1 MSNDKLLFELEE
13 YIKNL
18 WSFLPVPVI
27 YVTKKGVIM
36 DVNELFLKKFKLNR
50 LKIINKNITS
60 ILPIRSVKQLV
71 KLNNK
76 ELKINNSTFIIA
88 VQEYIDVNKELV
100 GYFISFSDITKQ
112 QLTEELLKSEKSKL
126 SVILSSIGDCLVVI
140 NNKGVITQFN
150 KKASEV
156 TGYKSSE
163 AIGKKYDRVL
173 KFYFENGKRNNFIKE
188 ALRGEKK
195 EMGSNTML
203 KRRDGSM
210 IYVADSISKIDNEL
224 FNGLVIVFRDVTNE
238 VINRKKLIESEFRYH
253 SLFDNATEL
262 IQSVDT
268 KGRIIDVN
276 KAWCDTMGY
285 TYDEAVKLKLTDYFD
300 ESCSKQCLNLF
311 KEVINGKRLSDIKA
325 VFRKKNGDKVI
336 VEGSATPIIKNGKII
351 GTWGIFTDIT
361 ELIKTRELL
370 IEKEKNEAINELRNE
385 FFMRVSHE
393 LRHPLV
399 AIIGYSSVMLEE
411 NPSDI
416 QRKYLEKI
424 LLSGNQLKKLINRII
439 EVTSL
444 QSGESRLNPKLT
456 DLKELINELLVDFIT
471 PIELKGLRL
480 VKKLSSVK
488 AVIDEKRVKEALM
501 NIIDNAV
508 QFTSDGEIRITLR
521 KDKSN
526 AVITISDTGK
536 GMTNEEVSELN
547 SEIINPEIG
556 RKKYTHLRLGYY
568 LSKIIIE
575 LHGGKIKLESKEG
588 KGTKVIITLPI
599 KR

>member
-1 MSNDKLLFELEE
+1 MENDKLLFELEE

-27 YVTKKGVIM
+27 YVTKKGVVM
-36 DVNELFLKKFKLNR
+36 DVNESFLKKFKLNR
-50 LKIINKNITS
+50 LSVINENITN
-60 ILPIRSVKQLV
+60 ILPIKSVKQLI

-76 ELKINNSTFIIA
+76 ELRINDLTFIIS
-88 VQEYIDVNKELV
+88 VQEYINVNKELI

-112 QLTEELLKSEKSKL
+112 QLAEELLKNEKSKL
-126 SVILSSIGDCLVVI
+126 NVILSSIGDCLVVI
-140 NNKGVITQFN
+140 NNKGIITQFN

-163 AIGKKYDRVL
+163 VIGKKYDRIL
-173 KFYFENGKRNNFIKE
+173 RFYFENGKKNEFIKE
-188 ALRGEKK
+188 ALRGETR
-195 EMGSNTML
+195 EMGENTML

-210 IYVADSISKIDNEL
+210 IYVADSISKINNKL

-238 VINRKKLIESEFRYH
+238 VINKKKLIESEFRYH

-285 TYDEAVKLKLTDYFD
+285 TYDEAIKLRITDYFD
-300 ESCSKQCLNLF
+300 ESCSKRCFNLF
-311 KEVINGKRLSDIKA
+311 KEVINGKKISNIKA
-325 VFRKKNGDKVI
+325 TFKKKNGEKVI

-351 GTWGIFTDIT
+351 GTWGIFTNIT

-370 IEKEKNEAINELRNE
+370 IKKEKNEAINELRNE

-424 LLSGNQLKKLINRII
+424 LLSGNQLKRLINRII

-444 QSGESRLNPKLT
+444 QSGESKLNLKLT
-456 DLKELINELLVDFIT
+456 NLKELINELLIDFIT
-471 PIELKGLRL
+471 PIELKELRL
-480 VKKLSSVK
+480 VKKLSNIK
-488 AVIDEKRVKEALM
+488 AMIDEKRIKEALI

-508 QFTSDGEIRITLR
+508 QFTNKGEIRITLR
-521 KDKSN
+521 KENNN
-526 AVITISDTGK
+526 AVIIISDTGK
-536 GMTNEEVSELN
+536 GMTNEELSELN
-547 SEIINPEIG
+547 SDIINPEIG

-575 LHGGKIKLESKEG
+575 LHGGKIRLQSKKG